1 MPTADIFGIPHTYH
15 LSANPSASASS
26 PTASQG
32 PETLVFIHGWLLSQA
47 YWQPLVTQLS
57 EDYRTLTYDMRGFGG
72 SVVPD
77 LSPDSQA
84 SRDIHLPPDKS
95 WYPGASSNRNRSYTV
110 TPYSLA
116 AYAQDLGKLL
126 EHLGLD
132 NVWLM
137 GHSLGGS
144 VALWSAYLFPQQVKG
159 VICLNAGGGIY
170 IPNEFEKFRAAGQ
183 QMVKFRPAWLPNVPL
198 LPRAFTQAMVH
209 KKLDIEWGRQRV
221 TDFVRADRAAAE
233 GALLESTTAEEVHQL
248 PKLVSQLDQP
258 VHFITASQDTVMLP
272 RYVNYLA
279 SFHPQFAQE
288 AMVSEIPDCGHM
300 AMVEQPEAV
309 EAIVRQVIS
318 DGAISSR

>member
-1 MPTADIFGIPHTYH
+1 MPTVDIFGIPHTYN
-15 LSANPSASASS
+15 LSANPYPSSASASS
-26 PTASQG
+26 PAASTG
-32 PETLVFIHGWLLSQA
+32 PETLVFIHGWLLSQV

-72 SVVPD
+72 SVLPD

-84 SRDIHLPPDKS
+84 PRDIHLPPGKS
-95 WYPGASSNRNRSYTV
+95 WYPSANNDSSPYNV

-116 AYAQDLGKLL
+116 AYAHDLGKLL
-126 EHLGLD
+126 DHLGLE

-198 LPRAFTQAMVH
+198 LPRVFTQAMVH
-209 KKLDIEWGRQRV
+209 KKLDIRWGQQRV
-221 TDFVRADRAAAE
+221 KDFVRADRDAAK

-248 PKLVSQLDQP
+248 PKLVGQLEQP

-279 SFHPQFAQE
+279 SFHSQFAQE
-288 AMVSEIPDCGHM
+288 TMVSEIPDCGHM

-309 EAIVRQVIS
+309 EAIVREVIS
-318 DGAISSR
+318 H